1 MTAQDAVDKV
11 ESKVSHK
18 SATEKW
24 QQFVWFTA
32 VVFLF
37 VTMCFLL
44 WTVWNNSARS
54 MDVIVKSSS
63 QGPLFIFAGL
73 SLVNSSLIKT
83 LAILAGTAIS
93 FAGMAISFF
102 SHEKA
107 NQLVASN
114 KDTTGGQAKIA
125 LTAYSPGIFGVVVG
139 AAIIM
144 TAVLTP
150 NRHTYTPA
158 GTTKTTYTTPAT
170 ADDTKTATPFGLP
183 PPDAV
188 EKTDINANSEVG
200 NE

>member
-1 MTAQDAVDKV
+1 MSTQENTKEVDTKNFR
-11 ESKVSHK
+11 KK
-18 SATEKW
+18 PTEAW
-24 QQFVWFTA
+24 QQFVWLTA
-32 VVFLF
+32 VISLF

-54 MDVIVKSSS
+54 MDVIISSSS

-114 KDTTGGQAKIA
+114 KDTTGGQAKVA

-158 GTTKTTYTTPAT
+158 ETIKTTLTAPVTVEHMKTTTP
-170 ADDTKTATPFGLP
+170 FNLP
-183 PPDAV
+183 SPDAIENNNLESDL
-188 EKTDINANSEVG
+188 EKG
-200 NE
+200 K

>member
-1 MTAQDAVDKV
+1 MTAQEATEEVD
-11 ESKVSHK
+11 SKVSRK
-18 SATEKW
+18 KPTETW

-54 MDVIVKSSS
+54 MDVIIASSN

-114 KDTTGGQAKIA
+114 KDTTGGQAKVA

-150 NRHTYTPA
+150 NRHTYTP
-158 GTTKTTYTTPAT
+158 TETIKTTFTAPAT
-170 ADDTKTATPFGLP
+170 VDPQKTAVPFGLP
-183 PPDAV
+183 SPDAV
-188 EKTDINANSEVG
+188 EKSNINTGSEG
-200 NE
+200 EK